1 MGNFSEGGPTSN
13 FSQRGDQIFGPGGG
27 QGGAQ
32 YFFPMQQV
40 QCQKTMKTS
49 SVTKQFP
56 MLALVGIRLAVFK
69 NHFPSLQT
77 GSAALGSL
85 KPQRAKRAKFFF
97 TLQKNVQPCFCQ
109 SNLLSWQNSLRL
121 SETLAS
127 EESKIFSFTDVGGPK
142 FAFIFLF
149 CLKTW
154 YTGNAANWQAG
165 SAAGGSLKPQRAKRA
180 NFLKHHF
187 IYQLKDQ
194 VMISAV
200 AEIFFRLI
208 TLLLAK

>member
-27 QGGAQ
+27 QGGGPI
-32 YFFPMQQV
+32 FFPMQQV

-85 KPQRAKRAKFFF
+85 KPQRAKRAKFFL
-97 TLQKNVQPCFCQ
+97 TLSLVG
-109 SNLLSWQNSLRL
+109 LRL
-121 SETLAS
+121 SY
-127 EESKIFSFTDVGGPK
+127 
-142 FAFIFLF
+142 F
-149 CLKTW
+149 CQFNLVR
-154 YTGNAANWQAG
+154 WQLQLG
-165 SAAGGSLKPQRAKRA
+165 VHSLKPQRAKRA
-180 NFLKHHF
+180 KFFLTLSLMDLRLPYF
-187 IYQLKDQ
+187 CQFNLVRWQLQLGVYSLKPQ
-194 VMISAV
+194 RAKR
-200 AEIFFRLI
+200 AKFFL
-208 TLLLAK
+208 TLQ